1 VGYFVKLI
9 SKITIFFMLSTPIL
23 ALASN
28 YMDDHAVK
36 SAPLSLVIHNDYSDD
51 HHHHYYS
58 HVHDGDA
65 HQHDGNDD
73 HDHDSLDLHHVS
85 ISIYALP
92 MSDGT
97 SPFVA
102 SNNDRTHFLASPY
115 RNKYPDFPERPPIA

>member
-1 VGYFVKLI
+1 MKLI

-28 YMDDHAVK
+28 YMDDHAAK
-36 SAPLSLVIHNDYSDD
+36 SAPLSMVIHNDHSDD
-51 HHHHYYS
+51 HHH
-58 HVHDGDA
+58 
-65 HQHDGNDD
+65 HDGNDD
-73 HDHDSLDLHHVS
+73 HDHDGLDLHHVS

-92 MSDGT
+92 MSDET

-102 SNNDRTHFLASPY
+102 SNNDRTHFLTSPY